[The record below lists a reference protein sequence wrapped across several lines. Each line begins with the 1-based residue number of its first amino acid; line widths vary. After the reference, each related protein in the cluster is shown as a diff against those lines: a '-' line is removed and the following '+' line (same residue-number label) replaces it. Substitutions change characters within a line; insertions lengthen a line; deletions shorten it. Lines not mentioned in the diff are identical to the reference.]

1 MWSYNYSQPN
11 DELYHYGVL
20 GMKWGR
26 RKSNYRSTGIRS
38 AIARKK
44 NEKVD
49 KSFKEWDENSKK
61 RSNAIELGKKANAS
75 KMAYEGN
82 RSDKNLKKAY
92 KADKKAYEKALSENT
107 TYRKGQVKKQTG
119 SDLSRKYLSE
129 AKKVKKQMAADPSNK
144 QLKKKYNDL
153 MSKHDVERAKAR
165 KAEEVA
171 ANRSRKK
178 ASMKR
183 AMTMT
188 VKAAA
193 GTAAVAAGAVAT
205 NAVLSKYNVQLN
217 GRPISI
223 NSDQI
228 KRAVDFGKRAAR
240 VKNYF

>member
-1 MWSYNYSQPN
+1 MWTYNYSQSS

-20 GMKWGR
+20 GMKWGK
-26 RKSNYRSTGIRS
+26 RKSNYHSTSVRS

-44 NEKVD
+44 NQKVD
-49 KSFKEWDENSKK
+49 EGFNEWKENAKK
-61 RSNAIELGKKANAS
+61 RSDAIDLGKKANAS
-75 KMAYEGN
+75 KMAYENN
-82 RSDKNLKKAY
+82 RSDKNLQKQYKTDKKAY
-92 KADKKAYEKALSENT
+92 KKALSKNT
-107 TYRKGQVKKQTG
+107 TYRKGQVRKETG

-129 AKKVKKQMAADPSNK
+129 AKKVKKQLTADPSNK
-144 QLKKKYNDL
+144 QLKKRYNEL
-153 MSKHDVERAKAR
+153 MSKHDIERAKAR
-165 KAEEVA
+165 KAEQVA

-193 GTAAVAAGAVAT
+193 GTAAVAVGVAAT

-223 NSDQI
+223 NSEQV
-228 KRAVDFGKRAAR
+228 KRVVKFGKKVSR
-240 VKNYF
+240 YI

>member
-1 MWSYNYSQPN
+1 MWTYNYSQSS

-20 GMKWGR
+20 GMKWGK
-26 RKSNYRSTGIRS
+26 RKSNYHSTSVRS

-44 NEKVD
+44 NQKVD
-49 KSFKEWDENSKK
+49 DGFNEWKENAKK
-61 RSNAIELGKKANAS
+61 RSDAIDLGKKANAS
-75 KMAYEGN
+75 KMAYENN
-82 RSDKNLKKAY
+82 RSDKNLKKQY
-92 KADKKAYEKALSENT
+92 KTDKKAYKKALSKNT
-107 TYRKGQVKKQTG
+107 TYRKGQVRKETG

-129 AKKVKKQMAADPSNK
+129 AKKVKKQLTADPSNK
-144 QLKKKYNDL
+144 QLKKRYNEL
-153 MSKHDVERAKAR
+153 MSKHDIERAKAR
-165 KAEEVA
+165 KAEQVA

-193 GTAAVAAGAVAT
+193 GTAAVAVGVAAT

-223 NSDQI
+223 NSEQV
-228 KRAVDFGKRAAR
+228 KRVVKFGKKVSR
-240 VKNYF
+240 YI

>member
-1 MWSYNYSQPN
+1 MWTYNYSQSS

-20 GMKWGR
+20 GMKWGK
-26 RKSNYRSTGIRS
+26 RKSDYHSTGVRS

-44 NEKVD
+44 NQKVD
-49 KSFKEWDENSKK
+49 EGFNEWKENAKK
-61 RSNAIELGKKANAS
+61 RSDAIDLGKKANAS
-75 KMAYEGN
+75 KMAYENN
-82 RSDKNLKKAY
+82 RSDKNLKKQYKTDEKAY
-92 KADKKAYEKALSENT
+92 KKALSKNT
-107 TYRKGQVKKQTG
+107 TYRKGQVRKETG

-129 AKKVKKQMAADPSNK
+129 AKKVKKQLTADPSNK
-144 QLKKKYNDL
+144 QLKKRYNEL

-165 KAEEVA
+165 KAEQVA

-193 GTAAVAAGAVAT
+193 GTAAVAAGVVAT

-223 NSDQI
+223 NSEQV
-228 KRAVDFGKRAAR
+228 KRAVKFGKKASR
-240 VKNYF
+240 YI